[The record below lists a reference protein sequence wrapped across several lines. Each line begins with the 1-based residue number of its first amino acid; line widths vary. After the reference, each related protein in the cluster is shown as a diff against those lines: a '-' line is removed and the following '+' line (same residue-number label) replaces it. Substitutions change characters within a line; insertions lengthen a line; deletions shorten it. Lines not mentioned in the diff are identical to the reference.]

1 MMMADSSLLPVP
13 DIVRSAYATLVVTD
27 MAEARRFWVD
37 LLGFVVTYEDSCA
50 LYLRGY
56 DELTHHNLIVRS
68 GPAAA
73 AGALGYR
80 VRSADDLAKAEVY
93 YAALGCRTAWYS
105 EASPVLDLDGKLRPV
120 TELAQISEVRVGTDG
135 FTAPAE

>member
-1 MMMADSSLLPVP
+1 MATPP

-27 MAEARRFWVD
+27 LAEARRFWVD
-37 LLGFVVTYEDSCA
+37 LLGFVVTYEDSSV

-68 GPAAA
+68 GPVAA

-80 VRSADDLAKAEVY
+80 V
-93 YAALGCRTAWYS
+93 T
-105 EASPVLDLDGKLRPV
+105 
-120 TELAQISEVRVGTDG
+120 VGADG
-135 FTAPAE
+135 FTAPPPSE